1 LLTQFK
7 ILMIQDFYTQNPLL
21 FIALILLVIATIVQ
35 LVYYWGIYGKV
46 AFFKQKNEFVR
57 SDQPVSVIVCARDE
71 YFNLK
76 ENLPLLLAQ
85 DYSSFEVVVV
95 NHGSEDETEFLL
107 RDLSKEYK
115 NLKTVN
121 VKQDLNFFTGKKFP
135 LSIGIKSASYDI
147 LLFTDADCI
156 PASNQWL
163 RRMAANFTEGT
174 EIVLGY
180 GAYNKSKSLLNL
192 LIRFDTTR
200 IAMNYLGFARA
211 GMPYMGVGR
220 NMAYRKS
227 LFYRQNGFI
236 SHYRIQSGDDDLF
249 INKAATAKNTR
260 IEIQADAHTISK
272 PKASFDQWIRQK
284 RRHLMT
290 GGYYKPSHKIA
301 LGSFAVS
308 QVLFWAFAI
317 ALLAMWYQPYVV
329 LGIIALRLFSQLMVT
344 GKVMQKLSEKG
355 FLLLV
360 PFFELF
366 LMIISPILAF
376 ANMLS
381 KPVKWR

>member
-1 LLTQFK
+1 ML
-7 ILMIQDFYTQNPLL
+7 LMIQDIYAQNPLL
-21 FIALILLVIATIVQ
+21 FIALAVLAFITIIQ
-35 LVYYWGIYGKV
+35 LIYYWSIYGKV
-46 AFFKQKNEFVR
+46 AFFRQKNEFVR
-57 SDQPVSVIVCARDE
+57 SDQGVSVIVCARDE
-71 YFNLK
+71 YHNLK

-85 DYSSFEVVVV
+85 DYSQFEVVVV
-95 NHGSEDETEFLL
+95 NHGSEDETNYLL
-107 RDLSKEYK
+107 RDLAEVHK
-115 NLKTVN
+115 NLKIVN
-121 VKQDLNFFTGKKFP
+121 VPQDLNFFTGKKFP
-135 LSIGIKSASYDI
+135 LSIGIKSASYEI
-147 LLFTDADCI
+147 LLFTDADCV

-180 GAYNKSKSLLNL
+180 GAYSKSKSLLNL

-249 INKAATAKNTR
+249 INKAATGRNTR
-260 IEIQADAHTISK
+260 IEIQAEALTISK
-272 PKASFDQWIRQK
+272 PKTSLDQWIRQK
-284 RRHLMT
+284 RRHLQT
-290 GGYYKPSHKIA
+290 GSYYKPVHKFVLGLFAFTQTFYWA
-301 LGSFAVS
+301 LAITLL
-308 QVLFWAFAI
+308 VL
-317 ALLAMWYQPYVV
+317 WYQPYVV
-329 LGIIALRLFSQLMVT
+329 LGIIGLRLFTQLLVT
-344 GKVMQKLSEKG
+344 GKVMKKLSETG

-376 ANMLS
+376 ANLLS

>member
-1 LLTQFK
+1 ML
-7 ILMIQDFYTQNPLL
+7 LMIQDIYAQNPLL
-21 FIALILLVIATIVQ
+21 FIALAVLAFITIIQ
-35 LVYYWGIYGKV
+35 LIYYWSIYGKV
-46 AFFKQKNEFVR
+46 AFFRQKNEFVR
-57 SDQPVSVIVCARDE
+57 SDQGVSVIVCARDE
-71 YFNLK
+71 YHNLK

-85 DYSSFEVVVV
+85 DYSQFEVVVV
-95 NHGSEDETEFLL
+95 NHGSEDETNYLL
-107 RDLSKEYK
+107 RDLAEVHK
-115 NLKTVN
+115 NLKIVN
-121 VKQDLNFFTGKKFP
+121 VPQDLNFFTGKKFP
-135 LSIGIKSASYDI
+135 LSIGIKSASYEI
-147 LLFTDADCI
+147 LLFTDADCV

-180 GAYNKSKSLLNL
+180 GAYSKSKSLLNL

-249 INKAATAKNTR
+249 INKAATGRNTR
-260 IEIQADAHTISK
+260 IEIQAEALTISK
-272 PKASFDQWIRQK
+272 PKTSLDQWIRQK
-284 RRHLMT
+284 RRHLQT
-290 GGYYKPSHKIA
+290 GSYYKPVHKFVLGLFAFTQTLYWA
-301 LGSFAVS
+301 LAITLL
-308 QVLFWAFAI
+308 VL
-317 ALLAMWYQPYVV
+317 WYLPYVV
-329 LGIIALRLFSQLMVT
+329 LGIIGLRLFTQLLVT
-344 GKVMQKLSEKG
+344 GKVMKKLSETG

-376 ANMLS
+376 ANLLS

>member
-1 LLTQFK
+1 M
-7 ILMIQDFYTQNPLL
+7 ILMLRDYFIQNPLL
-21 FIALILLVIATIVQ
+21 FITLAVLVFATIVQ
-35 LVYYWGIYGKV
+35 LIYYWFIYGKI

-71 YFNLK
+71 YYNLK
-76 ENLPLLLAQ
+76 ENLPLLLTQ
-85 DYSSFEVVVV
+85 DYSVYEVVVV
-95 NHGSEDETEFLL
+95 DHGSEDETKYLL
-107 RDLSKEYK
+107 RDLSDQYPH
-115 NLKTVN
+115 LKIVSLP
-121 VKQDLNFFTGKKFP
+121 QDLNFFTGKKFP
-135 LSIGIKSASYDI
+135 LSIGIKSAKYDV

-156 PASNQWL
+156 PRSNQWV

-180 GAYNKSKSLLNL
+180 GAYQKKKSLLNL
-192 LIRFDTTR
+192 LIRFDTLR
-200 IAMNYLGFARA
+200 IAMNYLGFARS

-249 INKAATAKNTR
+249 INKAATPKNTR
-260 IEIQADAHTISK
+260 IAIQSDAHTVSV
-272 PKASFDQWIRQK
+272 PKSSVSLWIRQK
-284 RRHLMT
+284 RRHLLT
-290 GGYYKPSHKIA
+290 GGYYRPGHKLA
-301 LGSFAVS
+301 LGLFAFT
-308 QVLFWAFAI
+308 QVAFWACTI
-317 ALLAMWYQPYVV
+317 VLLVFWYQPVIV
-329 LGIIALRLFSQLMVT
+329 AGLAGLRLFTQLFIT
-344 GKVMQKLSEKG
+344 GKVMRKLSERG

-366 LMIISPILAF
+366 LMIISPLLAF
-376 ANMLS
+376 ANVFK

>member
-1 LLTQFK
+1 MLIQIM
-7 ILMIQDFYTQNPLL
+7 ILMIQNLYAQSPLL
-21 FIALILLVIATIVQ
+21 FIVLILLVFATIVQ
-35 LVYYWGIYGKV
+35 LVYYWGIYGKL
-46 AFFKQKNEFVR
+46 AFFKQKNEFAR
-57 SDQPVSVIVCARDE
+57 TDQPVSVIVCARNE
-71 YFNLK
+71 YYNLK

-85 DYSSFEVVVV
+85 DYSTFEVVVV
-95 NHGSEDETEFLL
+95 NHGSEDETQYLL
-107 RDLSKEYK
+107 RDLADEHK
-115 NLKTVN
+115 NLKIVN
-121 VKQDLNFFTGKKFP
+121 VSQDLNFFTGKKFP

-147 LLFTDADCI
+147 LLFTDADCV

-174 EIVLGY
+174 EIVIGY

-200 IAMNYLGFARA
+200 IAMNYLSFARA

-249 INKAATAKNTR
+249 INKAATATNTR
-260 IEIQADAHTISK
+260 IEIQAEAHTISK
-272 PKASFDQWIRQK
+272 PKASFDQWLRQK

-290 GGYYKPSHKIA
+290 GGFYKPTHKFA
-301 LGSFAVS
+301 LGLFAFS
-308 QVLFWAFAI
+308 QILFWATAI
-317 ALLAMWYQPYVV
+317 SLLVLWYQPYVV
-329 LGIIALRLFSQLMVT
+329 LGIFTLRLFSQLLVT
-344 GKVMQKLSEKG
+344 GKVMRKLSEKR

-360 PFFELF
+360 PLFELF
-366 LMIISPILAF
+366 LMVISPVLAF

>member
-1 LLTQFK
+1 
-7 ILMIQDFYTQNPLL
+7 M
-21 FIALILLVIATIVQ
+21 
-35 LVYYWGIYGKV
+35 
-46 AFFKQKNEFVR
+46 
-57 SDQPVSVIVCARDE
+57 
-71 YFNLK
+71 
-76 ENLPLLLAQ
+76 
-85 DYSSFEVVVV
+85 V

-147 LLFTDADCI
+147 LLFTDADCV

-180 GAYNKSKSLLNL
+180 GAYSKSKSLLNL

-260 IEIQADAHTISK
+260 IEIMADAHTISK
-272 PKASFDQWIRQK
+272 PKASFDQWLRQK

-290 GGYYKPSHKIA
+290 GGYYKPSHKFA

-308 QVLFWAFAI
+308 QVLFWVLAI
-317 ALLAMWYQPYVV
+317 TILVFWYQPYVV
-329 LGIIALRLFSQLMVT
+329 LGIFALRLFSQLMVT

-355 FLLLV
+355 FLFLV

-376 ANMLS
+376 ANMMS

>member
-1 LLTQFK
+1 MLREYFALNPFLFTALL
-7 ILMIQDFYTQNPLL
+7 LL
-21 FIALILLVIATIVQ
+21 AFATIIQ
-35 LVYYWGIYGKV
+35 LVYYWVIYGKV

-57 SDQPVSVIVCARDE
+57 SDQAVSVIVCARDE
-71 YFNLK
+71 YYNLK
-76 ENLPLLLAQ
+76 ENLPLLLTQ
-85 DYSSFEVVVV
+85 DYSTYEVVVV
-95 NHGSEDETEFLL
+95 NHGSEDDTQYLL
-107 RDLSKEYK
+107 RDLAKEHSHLK
-115 NLKTVN
+115 IVNLP
-121 VKQDLNFFTGKKFP
+121 QDLNFFTGKKFP
-135 LSIGIKSASYDI
+135 LSIGIKSAKYDI

-156 PASNQWL
+156 PRSNQWV

-180 GAYNKSKSLLNL
+180 GAYRKLNSLLNL

-227 LFYRQNGFI
+227 LFYKQNGFI

-249 INKAATAKNTR
+249 INKAATNKNTR
-260 IEIQADAHTISK
+260 IEIQPEAHTVSL
-272 PKASFDQWIRQK
+272 PKTSLNQWIRQK

-290 GGYYKPSHKIA
+290 GGYYKTTHKFS
-301 LGSFAVS
+301 LGLFAAT
-308 QVLFWAFAI
+308 QVFFWAAVI
-317 ALLAMWYQPYVV
+317 SLLAIWYQPYIV
-329 LGIIALRLFSQLMVT
+329 LGLLITRLFSQLFIT
-344 GKVMQKLSEKG
+344 GKVMKKLTEKG

-360 PFFELF
+360 PLFELF
-366 LMIISPILAF
+366 LMIISPVLAL
-376 ANMLS
+376 ANVFK

>member
-1 LLTQFK
+1 ML
-7 ILMIQDFYTQNPLL
+7 LMIQDIYAQNPLL
-21 FIALILLVIATIVQ
+21 FIALAVLAFITIIQ
-35 LVYYWGIYGKV
+35 LIYYWSIYGKV
-46 AFFKQKNEFVR
+46 AFFRQKNEFVR
-57 SDQPVSVIVCARDE
+57 SDQGVSVIVCARDE
-71 YFNLK
+71 YHNLK

-85 DYSSFEVVVV
+85 DYSQFEVVVV
-95 NHGSEDETEFLL
+95 NHGSEDETNYLL
-107 RDLSKEYK
+107 RDLAEVHK
-115 NLKTVN
+115 NLKIVN
-121 VKQDLNFFTGKKFP
+121 VPQDLNFFTGKKFP
-135 LSIGIKSASYDI
+135 LSIGIKSASYEI
-147 LLFTDADCI
+147 LLFTDADCV

-180 GAYNKSKSLLNL
+180 GAYSKSKSLLNL

-249 INKAATAKNTR
+249 INKAATGRNTR
-260 IEIQADAHTISK
+260 IEIQVEALTISK
-272 PKASFDQWIRQK
+272 PKTSLDQWIRQK
-284 RRHLMT
+284 RRHLQT
-290 GGYYKPSHKIA
+290 GSYYKPVHKFVLGLFAFTQTLYWA
-301 LGSFAVS
+301 LAITLL
-308 QVLFWAFAI
+308 VL
-317 ALLAMWYQPYVV
+317 WYQPYVV
-329 LGIIALRLFSQLMVT
+329 LGIIGLRLCTQLLVT
-344 GKVMQKLSEKG
+344 GKVMKKLSETG

-376 ANMLS
+376 ANLLS